1 VAGESNL
8 KLLTYNYNISMT
20 DQELIDFSLTK
31 SNATP
36 RFKLKYFVG
45 GAQLTPYGMLKQWF
59 MELRARQESID
70 SINIKYKKCQ
80 LLLKQEEEKLA
91 VTTSELQKEF
101 IKLEIMDKKNDCV
114 RYERQLRDVNYEKED
129 ILTLIKDFCN
139 SEFGKL
145 PDGTPLMEVFGNKEL
160 EEELEH
166 QYWTVRMGKQ
176 AALDVMFYGRVNS
189 GNMDSILMM
198 NEDQQKQV
206 LSLATQHALQ
216 IDNGVNLL
224 KEQAYKKLR
233 LLMPEA
239 DENAIP
245 NHYANNLLNH
255 NNE

>member
-1 VAGESNL
+1 
-8 KLLTYNYNISMT
+8 MT
-20 DQELIDFSLTK
+20 DQELINFSLTK

-45 GAQLTPYGMLKQWF
+45 GAQLTPYAMLKQWF

-80 LLLKQEEEKLA
+80 LLVRQEEEKLA

-101 IKLEIMDKKNDCV
+101 IQLEIADKKNDCI
-114 RYERQLRDVNYEKED
+114 RYERQLRDVNSEKED
-129 ILTLIKDFCN
+129 ILNLIKDFCS

-145 PDGTPLMEVFGNKEL
+145 PDGTPLLEVFGNKEL

-166 QYWTVRMGKQ
+166 QYWTIRMAKQ

-189 GNMDSILMM
+189 GNMDAILMM
-198 NEDQQKQV
+198 NEEQQKKV
-206 LSLATQHALQ
+206 LSLATHHALQ

-239 DENAIP
+239 DENSGP
-245 NHYANNLLNH
+245 NHYANNLLNN